1 MSYRNPIQ
9 NVDTQTGQHY
19 RNLIKSI
26 SATFGRVA
34 GAYRQDQ
41 ERINREVERREKE
54 NERQAIQERNLAIKL
69 AGDASAALKN
79 GQTLFDKTN
88 MGLLNDSVNYYAG
101 LTTKDFLTQQEII
114 QSQNIANSPQTIKK
128 DIENMTVM
136 AEGWSKALDPKML
149 GQMGGFAKGQDP
161 DATTWIRGVIGNT
174 VKGDRFITVD
184 HDQPGGSIVYYNFK
198 PEGSDKVIKYTT
210 TQLRSM
216 MSNPDQNLYITV
228 PNETKNMQKMV
239 SDIAMD
245 VIPGTDKKSDKLKDK
260 YYVNQ
265 PVKAKEQSG
274 IITSYQQLNEDLLAK
289 DLNTQVISE
298 INSLDPKSQAALYN
312 FFNESSGDKNRA
324 DFKDALTPEEFDD
337 LATKYTAYTMAKFV
351 GTGDRVVGTE
361 RVDKSTSVGRYGYGK
376 NTETKAINR
385 AEKVFNSIKE
395 AVQKRKPRD
404 LDKLKYD
411 KGVITNPRFEGRG
424 EESKVFTFDVVTP
437 SGQKSVTDT
446 YTLDLNNDRELNL
459 FLNNLTR
466 GKYGED
472 AITDIAFDVFPDLIK
487 GSGSGIGSK
496 YNK

>member
-228 PNETKNMQKMV
+228 PNETENMQKMV

-265 PVKAKEQSG
+265 PVKTKEQSG

-298 INSLDPKSQAALYN
+298 INSLDPKSQTALYN

-324 DFKDALTPEEFDD
+324 DFNDALTPEEFDD

-361 RVDKSTSVGRYGYGK
+361 RVDTSASRSKADSQSKANQRAEAIFNPANQAIKDRDASRFVNLGYGK
-376 NTETKAINR
+376 
-385 AEKVFNSIKE
+385 
-395 AVQKRKPRD
+395 
-404 LDKLKYD
+404 
-411 KGVITNPRFEGRG
+411 G
-424 EESKVFTFDVVTP
+424 EISNAKFDVATSGERILTFDVLIP
-437 SGQKSVTDT
+437 SGQKSVSETKT
-446 YTLDLNNDRELNL
+446 FNLNNQKDLEV
-459 FLNNLTR
+459 FLNNLTI

>member
-41 ERINREVERREKE
+41 ERINREVEKREKE

-88 MGLLNDSVNYYAG
+88 MGLLNNSVNYYAG

-265 PVKAKEQSG
+265 PVKTKEQSG

-289 DLNTQVISE
+289 DLNTQIISE

-324 DFKDALTPEEFDD
+324 DFNDALTP
-337 LATKYTAYTMAKFV
+337 L
-351 GTGDRVVGTE
+351 DR
-361 RVDKSTSVGRYGYGK
+361 DW
-376 NTETKAINR
+376 ETN
-385 AEKVFNSIKE
+385 
-395 AVQKRKPRD
+395 
-404 LDKLKYD
+404 
-411 KGVITNPRFEGRG
+411 
-424 EESKVFTFDVVTP
+424 
-437 SGQKSVTDT
+437 
-446 YTLDLNNDRELNL
+446 
-459 FLNNLTR
+459 
-466 GKYGED
+466 
-472 AITDIAFDVFPDLIK
+472 
-487 GSGSGIGSK
+487 
-496 YNK
+496 